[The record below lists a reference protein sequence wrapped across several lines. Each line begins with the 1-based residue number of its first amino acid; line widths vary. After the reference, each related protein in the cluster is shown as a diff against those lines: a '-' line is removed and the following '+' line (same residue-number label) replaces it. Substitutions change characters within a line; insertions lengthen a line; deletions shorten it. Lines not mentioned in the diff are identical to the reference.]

1 MGATAHST
9 EAAVNHTT
17 PMRKTRR
24 RPNRSPAAPLS
35 RTNDA
40 SVSEYPVMV
49 HCSAAKPAPRSLPTA
64 GNAIVTIVASTAA
77 SAEPST
83 VANTTQRPAADR

>member
-1 MGATAHST
+1 MGAAAHSSD
-9 EAAVNHTT
+9 AAVNHTT

-24 RPNRSPAAPLS
+24 RPKRSPAAPLS
-35 RTNDA
+35 RTSDA
-40 SVSEYPVMV
+40 NVSEYPVMV
-49 HCSAAKPAPRSLPTA
+49 HCRAPKVAPRSLPMA
-64 GNAIVTIVASTAA
+64 GRAMATIVASTAA